1 VVALIAARAAR
12 RRRRCRAGAVAA
24 LALAAV
30 LVPVT
35 MGGCGGSCDPRRGR
49 DAGVHGEGDAG
60 AADAGVPSRVMIDL
74 VERLA
79 TCDVEHR
86 GLLIDAGTE
95 QLMGR
100 LGWQWTIPAGLA
112 VTEHDG
118 ATWTKAFDRSIEL
131 SFTLSET
138 TPIFVAARAQGA
150 ASRAAAVLLDDQ
162 PLGTLTFAR
171 DQIRIATTPTTHL
184 PVDRGAHTLTIRFS
198 GRGKAEAEPWAEL
211 DWIRIGIPDEDQTT
225 YGAPTLRDL
234 VAPAAALDGIPH
246 RAIAL
251 RAPGSVRCAMR
262 PPKNG
267 RVRVALGLQG
277 AGEADADLRY
287 LRDGAPPVV
296 IGKVHLT
303 GGERAR
309 WTDVELPL
317 PPETGEVG
325 ALELRALTAPRSA
338 RILFGDPAITLP
350 ATDPPA
356 APAARAVVVVV
367 LDGVERA
374 DLPPWSGPRSPL
386 GTISDIALTGTA
398 FERHRAPSTIVAA
411 VVASLLSG
419 LPPRGHGL
427 ADAGARL
434 PQSMPNIGRIA
445 RDGSVRA
452 AMFTGVPTTFKA
464 FGFAQ
469 GWEKFVEHSPVA
481 GTPSTAPIDDA
492 AAWITEVA
500 REARGAKLLAVV
512 HARGAHPPWEVT
524 AKELAAIPPPD
535 YAGMIDPRRAGQ
547 VLARARQRRSGSVL
561 SPTDAARVRSLATL
575 ALTGQDRAL
584 GALVGALRS
593 AGLWDETLLVVTG
606 DVSSGASEPM
616 LYAEGL
622 PLREPVLTLPLL
634 VRFPGGAQGGA
645 RSDAPTEVYDVTRTV
660 AAALGLA
667 LPKESLGRDLA
678 AVAAGAVDP
687 GVAPQVATLGD
698 RYSARW
704 ADVVLSGKMG
714 HPPHLC
720 DLRIDPTCAFDRR
733 EIMPL
738 AAFAV
743 FRRTVAHDLATRAPP
758 EQREPATVDAD
769 TTAALSVW
777 GAGE

>member
-1 VVALIAARAAR
+1 VVALIAARSARPR
-12 RRRRCRAGAVAA
+12 RRRRAGAVAA
-24 LALAAV
+24 LTLAAV

-35 MGGCGGSCDPRRGR
+35 IGGCGGSCDPRRGR

-234 VAPAAALDGIPH
+234 VAPAAALGGIPH

-398 FERHRAPSTIVAA
+398 FERHRAPSTIVSPRCSPGCPRA
-411 VVASLLSG
+411 VTASRTGARACRSRCPTSAASLVTPACARRCSPACRPRSKPSG
-419 LPPRGHGL
+419 SRTAGRSSWSTRRSPGRHRRRPSTTPPRGSP
-427 ADAGARL
+427 RW
-434 PQSMPNIGRIA
+434 
-445 RDGSVRA
+445 RA
-452 AMFTGVPTTFKA
+452 
-464 FGFAQ
+464 
-469 GWEKFVEHSPVA
+469 
-481 GTPSTAPIDDA
+481 
-492 AAWITEVA
+492 
-500 REARGAKLLAVV
+500 
-512 HARGAHPPWEVT
+512 
-524 AKELAAIPPPD
+524 
-535 YAGMIDPRRAGQ
+535 RRAEH
-547 VLARARQRRSGSVL
+547 ASWRWCT
-561 SPTDAARVRSLATL
+561 PAARTRRGRSPP
-575 ALTGQDRAL
+575 RSW
-584 GALVGALRS
+584 LRS
-593 AGLWDETLLVVTG
+593 
-606 DVSSGASEPM
+606 
-616 LYAEGL
+616 
-622 PLREPVLTLPLL
+622 
-634 VRFPGGAQGGA
+634 
-645 RSDAPTEVYDVTRTV
+645 
-660 AAALGLA
+660 
-667 LPKESLGRDLA
+667 
-678 AVAAGAVDP
+678 
-687 GVAPQVATLGD
+687 
-698 RYSARW
+698 
-704 ADVVLSGKMG
+704 
-714 HPPHLC
+714 
-720 DLRIDPTCAFDRR
+720 RR
-733 EIMPL
+733 PI
-738 AAFAV
+738 
-743 FRRTVAHDLATRAPP
+743 T
-758 EQREPATVDAD
+758 PA
-769 TTAALSVW
+769 
-777 GAGE
+777 